1 MSRTGR
7 VERTTSESTVL
18 VEVDLDT
25 GEIKDDPLGAQ
36 PRTRTEKGP
45 RE

>member
-1 MSRTGR
+1 MSSPSRSVDR
-7 VERTTSESTVL
+7 AS

-36 PRTRTEKGP
+36 PRARTEGP